1 MLSFSVTGP
10 ISAVLRSSLS
20 DASAMINWKLI
31 FKILGTLLWIEA
43 AFISISLIMALCYME
58 SDLMP
63 FTITVG
69 VTLLAGTVLRLMGH
83 HATNTLGRRDAY
95 LLVTIVWIA
104 FAAFGMLPFLF
115 GGYIHSVTDA
125 FFETMSGL
133 TTTGATT
140 IDQVEGLPH
149 GLLFWRSLTQWIGG
163 LGIVFF
169 TIAVMPSFVG
179 GSVKVFAAE
188 ATGPIKSKMHPR
200 LTTTAKALWGVYL
213 LLTAACAICFFIFG
227 MSPFDAINYAMTI
240 TATGGFAT
248 HDASTGYFH
257 NAAIDYTAI
266 VFMFLSG
273 MSFALLYTALFKG
286 KVKRLLKNAE
296 IRLYTTL
303 ALSSTVLIVYF
314 LLKYNDYSI
323 SHAIR
328 VALFQVVSFLT
339 TTGMFNEDAAQW
351 HHITWVILSLCMF
364 FGGCAGSTASGFKC
378 ARGVIVLKVLR
389 NEIRRMLHPKALL
402 PVKVNDSTVH
412 SPAQITLI
420 AFFVAYI
427 VLCFTAYF
435 IMILAGVDST
445 NSITIALS
453 CGSNVGPTLG
463 LEIGPT
469 MSWSILPTIVKW
481 ILSALM
487 LMGRLEI
494 FTVLVIFTPWFWKNH

>member
-1 MLSFSVTGP
+1 MFN
-10 ISAVLRSSLS
+10 RR
-20 DASAMINWKLI
+20 LI
-31 FKILGTLLWIEA
+31 CKIMGTLLWVEA
-43 AFISISLIMALCYME
+43 AFMSLCLVLALCYRE
-58 SDLMP
+58 SDIVP
-63 FTITVG
+63 FAVTVA
-69 VTLLAGTVLRLMGH
+69 VTALAGLVFRLLGR
-83 HATNTLGRRDAY
+83 HATSALSRRDAY
-95 LLVTIVWIA
+95 LLVSAVWIT
-104 FAAFGMLPFLF
+104 FAAFGMLPFLI

-125 FFETMSGL
+125 YFEAMSGL
-133 TTTGATT
+133 TTTGASV

-169 TIAVMPSFVG
+169 TIAIIPSFVG
-179 GSVKVFAAE
+179 GSVKIFAAE
-188 ATGPIKSKMHPR
+188 VTGPIKSKMHPR
-200 LTTTAKALWGVYL
+200 LSTTAKALWGIYL
-213 LLTAACAICFFIFG
+213 ALTVACGVFFFVFG
-227 MSPFDAINYAMTI
+227 MDAFDAANYAMTI

-248 HDASTGYFH
+248 HDGSTGYF
-257 NAAIDYTAI
+257 NNPAIDYTAI

-273 MSFALLYTALFKG
+273 ISFALLYAALFQG
-286 KVKRLLKNAE
+286 KMKRLLKNAE
-296 IRLYTTL
+296 FRLYTTL
-303 ALSSTVLIVYF
+303 ALASTAVIVYF
-314 LLKYNDYSI
+314 LLKYNDYSVAD
-323 SHAIR
+323 AIR

-364 FGGCAGSTASGFKC
+364 FGGCAGSTAGGFKC
-378 ARGVIVLKVLR
+378 ARGVIALKVLR
-389 NEIRRMLHPKALL
+389 NEIRHMLHPKALL

-412 SPAQITLI
+412 TSGQITLM
-420 AFFVAYI
+420 AFFLAYI

-445 NSITIALS
+445 NSFTIALS

-469 MSWSILPTIVKW
+469 MSWSILPTLVKW

-494 FTVLVIFTPWFWKNH
+494 FTMLVIFTPSFWKNH

>member
-1 MLSFSVTGP
+1 MF
-10 ISAVLRSSLS
+10 
-20 DASAMINWKLI
+20 NWRLI

-43 AFISISLIMALCYME
+43 AFMSLSLVLALYHQESDIMAFAL
-58 SDLMP
+58 
-63 FTITVG
+63 TVG
-69 VTLLAGTVLRLMGH
+69 ITALAGTVLRL
-83 HATNTLGRRDAY
+83 LGRQSTDALSRRDAY
-95 LLVTIVWIA
+95 LLVSVVWIA
-104 FAAFGMLPFLF
+104 FTTFGMLPFLI
-115 GGYIHSVTDA
+115 GGFIPHVTDA

-133 TTTGATT
+133 TTTGAT
-140 IDQVEGLPH
+140 IMDHVEGLPH
-149 GLLFWRSLTQWIGG
+149 GILFWRSLTQWIGG

-169 TIAVMPSFVG
+169 TIAVIPSFVG
-179 GSVKVFAAE
+179 GSIKVFAAE

-213 LLTAACAICFFIFG
+213 LLTVVCAICFFMFG
-227 MSPFDAINYAMTI
+227 MSPFDAVNYAMTI

-257 NAAIDYTAI
+257 SPAIDYTAI

-273 MSFALLYTALFKG
+273 VSFALLYAALFKG
-286 KVKRLLKNAE
+286 KVKQLLKNAE
-296 IRLYTTL
+296 FRLYSSLVIAST
-303 ALSSTVLIVYF
+303 ALIIYF
-314 LLKYNDYSI
+314 LLRFNDYDVSD
-323 SHAIR
+323 AIR
-328 VALFQVVSFLT
+328 VALFQVVSFIT

-364 FGGCAGSTASGFKC
+364 FGGCAGSTAGGFKC
-378 ARGVIVLKVLR
+378 ARGVIALKVLR

-402 PVKVNDSTVH
+402 PLKVNNSTVH
-412 SPAQITLI
+412 SPAQITLM
-420 AFFVAYI
+420 AFFIAYI
-427 VLCFTAYF
+427 TLCFTAYF

-469 MSWSILPTIVKW
+469 MSWSILPTMVKW

-494 FTVLVIFTPWFWKNH
+494 FTVLVIFTPWFWKSH

>member
-1 MLSFSVTGP
+1 
-10 ISAVLRSSLS
+10 
-20 DASAMINWKLI
+20 MINTRLI
-31 FKILGTLLWIEA
+31 YKILGTLLWIEA
-43 AFISISLIMALCYME
+43 AFMTMSLVMALAYGE
-58 SDLMP
+58 SD
-63 FTITVG
+63 FTAFAVTVAITA
-69 VTLLAGTVLRLMGH
+69 LAGTGLRLSGRN
-83 HATNTLGRRDAY
+83 ALNTLSRRDAY
-95 LLVTIVWIA
+95 LLVTIVWVA
-104 FAAFGMLPFLF
+104 FTVFGSLPFLI

-133 TTTGATT
+133 TTTGATI

-169 TIAVMPSFVG
+169 TIAVIPSFVG

-200 LTTTAKALWGVYL
+200 LSTTAKALWGVYL
-213 LLTAACAICFFIFG
+213 LLTAGCAVCFFAFG
-227 MSPFDAINYAMTI
+227 MGPFDAINYAMTI

-257 NAAIDYTAI
+257 NPAIDYTAI
-266 VFMFLSG
+266 VFMFISG
-273 MSFALLYTALFKG
+273 VSFALLYAALFKG
-286 KVKRLLKNAE
+286 KVKQLLKNAE
-296 IRLYTTL
+296 FRFYAVLTL
-303 ALSSTVLIVYF
+303 TATALIVYF
-314 LLKYNDYSI
+314 LLRYNHYTTGD
-323 SHAIR
+323 AIR
-328 VALFQVVSFLT
+328 VALFQTVSFIT

-364 FGGCAGSTASGFKC
+364 FGACGGSTTGGFKC
-378 ARGVIVLKVLR
+378 ARGVICLKILR
-389 NEIRRMLHPKALL
+389 NEIRHMLHPKALL

-412 SPAQITLI
+412 SPSQITLM
-420 AFFVAYI
+420 AFFIAYI
-427 VLCFTAYF
+427 ALCFTAYF
-435 IMILAGVDST
+435 IMILSGVDST

-469 MSWSILPTIVKW
+469 MSWSILPQGVKW

-494 FTVLVIFTPWFWKNH
+494 FTVLVIFTPSFWKNQ

>member
-1 MLSFSVTGP
+1 M
-10 ISAVLRSSLS
+10 SLS
-20 DASAMINWKLI
+20 LVLALYHQESD
-31 FKILGTLLWIEA
+31 
-43 AFISISLIMALCYME
+43 IMAFALTMG
-58 SDLMP
+58 
-63 FTITVG
+63 ITA
-69 VTLLAGTVLRLMGH
+69 LAGTVLRL
-83 HATNTLGRRDAY
+83 LGRQSTDALSRRDAY
-95 LLVTIVWIA
+95 LLVSVVWIA
-104 FAAFGMLPFLF
+104 FTTFGMLPFLI
-115 GGYIHSVTDA
+115 GGFIPHVTDA

-133 TTTGATT
+133 TTTGAT
-140 IDQVEGLPH
+140 IMDHVEGLPH
-149 GLLFWRSLTQWIGG
+149 GILFWRSLTQWIGG

-169 TIAVMPSFVG
+169 TIAVIPSFVG
-179 GSVKVFAAE
+179 GSIKVFAAE

-213 LLTAACAICFFIFG
+213 LLTVVCAICFFMFG
-227 MSPFDAINYAMTI
+227 MSPFDAVNYAMTI

-257 NAAIDYTAI
+257 SPAIDYTAI

-273 MSFALLYTALFKG
+273 VSFALLYAALFKG
-286 KVKRLLKNAE
+286 KVKQLLKNAE
-296 IRLYTTL
+296 FRLYSSLVIAST
-303 ALSSTVLIVYF
+303 ALIIYF
-314 LLKYNDYSI
+314 LLRFNDYDVSD
-323 SHAIR
+323 AIR
-328 VALFQVVSFLT
+328 VALFQVVSFIT

-364 FGGCAGSTASGFKC
+364 FGGCAGSTAGGFKC
-378 ARGVIVLKVLR
+378 ARGVIALKVLR

-402 PVKVNDSTVH
+402 PLKVNNSTVH
-412 SPAQITLI
+412 SPAQITLM
-420 AFFVAYI
+420 AFFIAYI
-427 VLCFTAYF
+427 TLCFTAYF

-469 MSWSILPTIVKW
+469 MSWSILPTMVKW

-494 FTVLVIFTPWFWKNH
+494 FTVLVIFTPWFWKSH